1 MKTASRLKRRVDHL
15 NRNHARTD
23 AILRELYAAPPI
35 PDDAEDFARYFVML
49 PDHTL
54 KPATP
59 LEWGVWFENLDN
71 RRVAYDELDGRGYVS
86 TICLGL
92 DHAFGFGPPQIFE
105 TMARIGNNWA
115 DDVMRRYSTYDEA
128 LAGHA
133 ELLAEHRAAM
143 AAVDKL
149 KRPPDESRD

>member
-1 MKTASRLKRRVDHL
+1 MKTATRLKRRVDHL

-23 AILRELYAAPPI
+23 AILRELYTAGVI
-35 PDDAEDFARYFVML
+35 PDDDAPEPDRYFVML

-54 KPATP
+54 KPATL
-59 LEWGVWFENLDN
+59 LEWADWFKNLDN
-71 RRVAYDELDGRGYVS
+71 RRVAYDELGGRGYVS
-86 TICLGL
+86 TVCLGL
-92 DHAFGFGPPQIFE
+92 DHSFGYGPPQIFE
-105 TMARIGNNWA
+105 TMARIGTYYA
-115 DDVMRRYSTYDEA
+115 EDVMRRYATYDEA

-149 KRPPDESRD
+149 KPKK